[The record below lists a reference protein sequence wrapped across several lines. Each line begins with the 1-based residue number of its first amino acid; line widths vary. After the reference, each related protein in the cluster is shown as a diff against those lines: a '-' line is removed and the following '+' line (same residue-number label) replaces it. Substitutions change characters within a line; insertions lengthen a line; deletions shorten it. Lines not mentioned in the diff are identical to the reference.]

1 MFTGLIDAIGTIE
14 TIRPSEKGVVL
25 KIRCRYD
32 AYVLGESIAVDG
44 TCLTV
49 TEFENATSAS
59 TSSQSDGHFFAEA
72 SAETLKLTTL
82 GAKKV
87 GAKVHLERALQ
98 VGARIGGHLVSGH
111 VDGTGKLASRTPL
124 GDAVRCVFSVPPRL
138 RPFLAAK
145 GSITINGVS
154 LTVNGVHQDGFDVVL
169 VPFTRSETNF
179 DSLDVG
185 EPVNL
190 EVDVLAKYVASLLGK
205 PGVDGKA
212 VPDHGAGLDLDT
224 LKRHGF
230 A

>member
-14 TIRPSEKGVVL
+14 MLRPSQKGVVL
-25 KIRCRYD
+25 KIRCHYDRYE
-32 AYVLGESIAVDG
+32 LGESIAVDG

-49 TEFENATSAS
+49 TEFLNAAS
-59 TSSQSDGHFFAEA
+59 TDGYFFAEA

-82 GAKKV
+82 GQKKV
-87 GAKVHLERALQ
+87 GSEVHLERALQ

-124 GDAVRCVFSVPPRL
+124 GDAVKCVFSVPPRL

-154 LTVNGVHQDGFDVVL
+154 LTVNGVQDDGFDVVL
-169 VPFTRSETNF
+169 VPFTRSETRF
-179 DSLDVG
+179 DALAVG
-185 EPVNL
+185 ASVNL

-212 VPDHGAGLDLDT
+212 PSDTKATHGLDLDT
-224 LKRHGF
+224 LKRNGF